1 MTKSLTIVEC
11 TYDYGSTTT
20 LYRKVFS
27 IKPTIAKNLMNYYF
41 GNAEAKTEKSV
52 LEDLQSMPLWIDGN
66 EIKSNTVITEFDT
79 YLGPNNPGPK
89 EPTCLSTEEDCVPV
103 LQSNDKKKLVTAM
116 SINGGREWRRRRD
129 ENGSLSR

>member
-41 GNAEAKTEKSV
+41 GNTEAKTEKSD
-52 LEDLQSMPLWIDGN
+52 LEDLQSMLA
-66 EIKSNTVITEFDT
+66 
-79 YLGPNNPGPK
+79 YRLPK
-89 EPTCLSTEEDCVPV
+89 E
-103 LQSNDKKKLVTAM
+103 K
-116 SINGGREWRRRRD
+116 
-129 ENGSLSR
+129 